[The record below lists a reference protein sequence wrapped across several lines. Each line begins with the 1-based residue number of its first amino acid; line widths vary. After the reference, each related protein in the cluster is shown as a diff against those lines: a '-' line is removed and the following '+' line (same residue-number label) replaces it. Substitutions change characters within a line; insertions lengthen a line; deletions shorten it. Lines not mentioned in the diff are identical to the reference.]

1 MAHPPLLE
9 TDGIFPEDAKV
20 RQILVHSIRGGR
32 VWGDYFRCLKIYPS
46 SYISFDYQERART
59 ILAGC
64 RGGSVGSYT
73 DSPGDETLG
82 MDVLVGQNLGA

>member
-20 RQILVHSIRGGR
+20 RQIIVHSIRGGCGGIIFGAQKCIR
-32 VWGDYFRCLKIYPS
+32 PP
-46 SYISFDYQERART
+46 ISFDYQERART

-73 DSPGDETLG
+73 DSPGDGTYG
-82 MDVLVGQNLGA
+82 MKEVVGQNS